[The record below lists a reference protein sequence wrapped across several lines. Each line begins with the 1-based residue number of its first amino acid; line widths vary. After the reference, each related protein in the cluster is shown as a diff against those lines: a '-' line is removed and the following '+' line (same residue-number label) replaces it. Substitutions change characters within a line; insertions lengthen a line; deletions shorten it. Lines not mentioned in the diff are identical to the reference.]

1 MFMGTTY
8 NSIDDKNRL
17 IVPSRLRAELGNRC
31 VITKGLDT
39 CLNIYTMSSWEKQ
52 MEKISRMP
60 ESDPK
65 VRAFIRHFCGN
76 AVECELDKQGRIV
89 IPQELK
95 TYAEIDRDLVTM
107 GAMSKIEVWSRQLWD
122 SPEND
127 SKMDKEEF
135 ASALKE
141 YNF

>member
-1 MFMGTTY
+1 
-8 NSIDDKNRL
+8 
-17 IVPSRLRAELGNRC
+17 
-31 VITKGLDT
+31 
-39 CLNIYTMSSWEKQ
+39 
-52 MEKISRMP
+52 MEKISHMP

-76 AVECELDKQGRIV
+76 TVECELDKQGRIV

>member
-17 IVPSRLRAELGNRC
+17 IVPSRLRSELGNRC
-31 VITKGLDT
+31 VMTKGLDT
-39 CLNIYTMSSWEKQ
+39 CLNIYTMSSWENQ

>member
-17 IVPSRLRAELGNRC
+17 IVPSRLRSELGNRC
-31 VITKGLDT
+31 VMTKGLDT

-107 GAMSKIEVWSRQLWD
+107 GAMSKIEVWSRPLWD

>member
-17 IVPSRLRAELGNRC
+17 IVPSRLRAELWNRC
-31 VITKGLDT
+31 VMTKGLDT

-52 MEKISRMP
+52 MEKISHMP

>member
-17 IVPSRLRAELGNRC
+17 IVPSRLRSELGNRC
-31 VITKGLDT
+31 VMTKGLDT

>member
-8 NSIDDKNRL
+8 NSIDDKNRF
-17 IVPSRLRAELGNRC
+17 IVPSRLRSELGNRC
-31 VITKGLDT
+31 VMTKGLDT
-39 CLNIYTMSSWEKQ
+39 CLNIYTMSSWENQ

-107 GAMSKIEVWSRQLWD
+107 GAMSKIEVWSRPLWD
-122 SPEND
+122 SPNND

>member
-31 VITKGLDT
+31 VMTMGLDA
-39 CLNIYTMSSWEKQ
+39 CLNIYSMSRWEKQ
-52 MEKISRMP
+52 MEKISHMP

>member
-17 IVPSRLRAELGNRC
+17 IVPSRLRSELGNRC
-31 VITKGLDT
+31 VMTKGLDT

-107 GAMSKIEVWSRQLWD
+107 GAMSKIEVWSRPLWD

-135 ASALKE
+135 AGALKE

>member
-17 IVPSRLRAELGNRC
+17 IVPSRLRSELGNRC
-31 VITKGLDT
+31 VMTKGLDT

-107 GAMSKIEVWSRQLWD
+107 GAMSKIEVWSRTLWD

>member
-17 IVPSRLRAELGNRC
+17 IVPSRLRSELGNRC
-31 VITKGLDT
+31 VMTKGLDT
-39 CLNIYTMSSWEKQ
+39 CLNIYTMSSWENQ

-107 GAMSKIEVWSRQLWD
+107 GAMSKIEIWSRQLWD

>member
-17 IVPSRLRAELGNRC
+17 IVPSRLRSELGNRC
-31 VITKGLDT
+31 VMTKGLDT

-135 ASALKE
+135 TSALKE

>member
-8 NSIDDKNRL
+8 NSIDDKNRF

-31 VITKGLDT
+31 VMTKGLDT
-39 CLNIYTMSSWEKQ
+39 CLNIYTMTDWEKQ
-52 MEKISRMP
+52 MEKVAQLP

-95 TYAEIDRDLVTM
+95 DYAQISRELVTL
-107 GAMSKIEVWSRQLWD
+107 GAMSKIEVWSRSVWD
-122 SPEND
+122 APENG
-127 SKMDKEEF
+127 SKMDTAAF
-135 ASALKE
+135 ADALKE
-141 YNF
+141 YHF

>member
-17 IVPSRLRAELGNRC
+17 IVPSRLRSELGNRC
-31 VITKGLDT
+31 VMTKGLDT

-52 MEKISRMP
+52 MEKISHMP

-76 AVECELDKQGRIV
+76 AMECELDKQGRIV

-135 ASALKE
+135 AGALKE